1 MEYQSTWIYSSMP
14 PVTPLYMDHPF
25 IPETDSGPSTHM
37 LTSSIPS
44 PSLILR
50 VIKMTRCDPSMIRR
64 ARRQPPRQTR
74 PQDPAIPI
82 LPLHRLLQPRA
93 IKDPVGAVM
102 RRRQLPGRERTDP
115 HDAVLHVLAGV
126 VPRRHAVDV
135 ALPA

>member
-1 MEYQSTWIYSSMP
+1 
-14 PVTPLYMDHPF
+14 
-25 IPETDSGPSTHM
+25 
-37 LTSSIPS
+37 
-44 PSLILR
+44 
-50 VIKMTRCDPSMIRR
+50 MIRR

-93 IKDPVGAVM
+93 IKDPVGAVI

-115 HDAVLHVLAGV
+115 HDAVLRVLAGV

>member
-1 MEYQSTWIYSSMP
+1 
-14 PVTPLYMDHPF
+14 
-25 IPETDSGPSTHM
+25 
-37 LTSSIPS
+37 
-44 PSLILR
+44 
-50 VIKMTRCDPSMIRR
+50 MIRR